1 MPEIKVGK
9 LMRSAAS
16 DTQVLVIKTLPGDHL
31 LTCGGAPMLAPGDEG
46 SATLDPAQAEPTLI
60 GKRYVNAEE
69 TFEALCTKAGA
80 GSLSLDGV
88 PLAPKQAKALP
99 SSD

>member
-1 MPEIKVGK
+1 MADIKIGK
-9 LMRSAAS
+9 PLRSAVS

-31 LTCGGAPMLAPGDEG
+31 LACGGAPMLAVGEEG
-46 SATLDPAQAEPTLI
+46 SATIDPALAELTLI

-69 TFEALCTKAGA
+69 TFEVLCVKGGA
-80 GSLSLDGV
+80 GVLVLDGV
-88 PLAPKQAKALP
+88 ALAPKQAKALP